1 MGVIERKEREK
12 IQRRN
17 VIVDAAERV
26 FFKEG
31 IEKASMDQVASEA
44 ELSKGTLY
52 LYFKSKEELHKA
64 IVVRGFITLKRKL
77 KEASIGAENGLES
90 VKAISKAYIAF
101 SKEYMGY
108 FDAILYYQNDQF
120 DKRNMGSQH
129 SMESLEGGNSVIG
142 VLINALKRGIDDG
155 SITHLINPV
164 EVAFVL
170 WSQIT
175 GLLQVIQRKMR
186 IITYYYKIKE
196 SDFFDDYFFLLEKSL
211 KA

>member
-1 MGVIERKEREK
+1 MGVLERKEREK

-17 VIVDAAERV
+17 VIIDAAERV

-31 IEKASMDQVASEA
+31 IENASMDQVALEA

-52 LYFKSKEELHKA
+52 LYFKSKEELYKA
-64 IVVRGFITLKRKL
+64 IIIRGFIALKRKL
-77 KEASIGAENGLES
+77 KEAVVPAETGLQN
-90 VKAISKAYIAF
+90 VKAISNAYIEF
-101 SKEYMGY
+101 SKQHLGY
-108 FDAILYYQNDQF
+108 FNAILHFQNDLF
-120 DKRNMGSQH
+120 DKRNMDSQH
-129 SMESLEGGNSVIG
+129 TIESLEGGNAVIS
-142 VLINALKRGIDDG
+142 VLINAIKKGIEDK
-155 SITHLINPV
+155 SINPNINPI

-186 IITYYYKIKE
+186 IITYYYKIK
-196 SDFFDDYFFLLEKSL
+196 DADLLDNYFYLLEKSL

>member
-52 LYFKSKEELHKA
+52 LYFKSKEELHRA
-64 IVVRGFITLKRKL
+64 IVVRGFIALKRKL
-77 KEASIGAENGLES
+77 KEAANSAENGLES
-90 VKAISKAYIAF
+90 VKAISKAYISF
-101 SKEYMGY
+101 SKEHIGY

-120 DKRNMGSQH
+120 DKRNMGSPH
-129 SMESLEGGNSVIG
+129 SVESLEGGNAVIS
-142 VLINALKRGIDDG
+142 VLINSLKRGIEDG
-155 SITHLINPV
+155 SITNLINPV

-175 GLLQVIQRKMR
+175 GLLQVIQRKIR

>member
-17 VIVDAAERV
+17 VIIDAAERV

-64 IVVRGFITLKRKL
+64 IVVRGFIALKRKL
-77 KEASIGAENGLES
+77 KEAASSAENGLES

-101 SKEYMGY
+101 SKEYVGY

-120 DKRNMGSQH
+120 DKRNMDSPH
-129 SMESLEGGNSVIG
+129 SVESLEGGNAVIS
-142 VLINALKRGIDDG
+142 VLINALKHGIEDG
-155 SITHLINPV
+155 TITNLINPV

-175 GLLQVIQRKMR
+175 GLLQVIQRKIR

>member
-1 MGVIERKEREK
+1 MGVLERKEREK

-17 VIVDAAERV
+17 VIIDAAERV

-31 IEKASMDQVASEA
+31 IENASMDQVALEA

-52 LYFKSKEELHKA
+52 LYFKSKEELYKA
-64 IVVRGFITLKRKL
+64 IVIRGFIALKRKL
-77 KEASIGAENGLES
+77 KEAVIPTETGLQN
-90 VKAISKAYIAF
+90 VKAISKAYIEF
-101 SKEYMGY
+101 SKQHLGY
-108 FDAILYYQNDQF
+108 FNAILYYQNDQF
-120 DKRNMGSQH
+120 DKRNMDSQH
-129 SMESLEGGNSVIG
+129 SIESLEGGNAVIA
-142 VLINALKRGIDDG
+142 VLINAIKKGIEDK
-155 SITHLINPV
+155 SINPHINPI

-186 IITYYYKIKE
+186 IITYYYKIK
-196 SDFFDDYFFLLEKSL
+196 DADLLDNYFYLLEKSL